1 MQGVCEDVCLPSTGV
16 CLRPSDLGTD
26 DTYTDALE
34 NWESE
39 LDMIVHT
46 WRLVYIARCLKKKK
60 PSKQNPQTK
69 HRTITQ
75 NTTNTI
81 NPYFFLTLLC
91 KEGSTQ
97 PWSVTLYWYLLGQER
112 WLSD

>member
-46 WRLVYIARCLKKKK
+46 CTHGAW
-60 PSKQNPQTK
+60 
-69 HRTITQ
+69 
-75 NTTNTI
+75 
-81 NPYFFLTLLC
+81 
-91 KEGSTQ
+91 ST
-97 PWSVTLYWYLLGQER
+97 
-112 WLSD
+112 

>member
-60 PSKQNPQTK
+60 NPQNKTPKQNTEQSHK
-69 HRTITQ
+69 IQ
-75 NTTNTI
+75 QI
-81 NPYFFLTLLC
+81 
-91 KEGSTQ
+91 Q
-97 PWSVTLYWYLLGQER
+97 
-112 WLSD
+112 